1 MALYFSK
8 SQAVFDTDS
17 SPRPTLLFI
26 LITGFLALWST
37 WLVIGRVA
45 VFASTT
51 SGRLE
56 VDRENHPV
64 DATVAGRVVA
74 FHASVGQAVKTGD
87 VLIEIDATPEQLART
102 EEQARLAPA
111 ASQIGAMREEL
122 KAQERALE
130 GDRRANQAALAQAQ
144 AEQRRA
150 RTAAASADQE
160 WNRIQELQ
168 KRKLVS
174 ELDADRTRNAA
185 TEKQN
190 QAESAAFA
198 SQALMES
205 TEAKEQERLAQ
216 IARLKRDIAEMQG
229 TRAEAAAASDR
240 LRYDI
245 EQRTVRA
252 PVDGTIAEVMQVRAG
267 RVLAAGT
274 RICTIVPSGDL
285 RIVALYPPAVALG
298 RIREG
303 QSARVRLE
311 GFPWTQYGSP
321 TARVTSVAGEAHD
334 GTIRVE
340 LTLES
345 RTPDIP
351 LQHGLPAE
359 VDVEIERVSP
369 LALVLRT
376 IGAQTRLAAAPR

>member
-1 MALYFSK
+1 L
-8 SQAVFDTDS
+8 
-17 SPRPTLLFI
+17 
-26 LITGFLALWST
+26 LALWTAWFVS
-37 WLVIGRVA
+37 GDVA
-45 VFASTT
+45 VFAST
-51 SGRLE
+51 SNGRLE

-74 FHASVGQAVKTGD
+74 FHATIGQTVKAGD
-87 VLIEIDATPEQLART
+87 VLIELDATPEQLARS

-111 ASQIGAMREEL
+111 ASQLGAMREEL

-130 GDRRANQAALAQAQ
+130 GDRRGNQAALAQAH
-144 AEQRRA
+144 AEEQRA
-150 RTAAASADQE
+150 RTAAASAEEE

-174 ELDADRTRNAA
+174 DLDADRSRNAA
-185 TEKQN
+185 VEKQS
-190 QAESAAFA
+190 QAEGASFA
-198 SQALMES
+198 SQALS
-205 TEAKEQERLAQ
+205 RNTEAKEQERLAQ
-216 IARLKRDIAEMQG
+216 IARLKRDIAEIEG
-229 TRAEAAAASDR
+229 TRAEAVAASDR

-245 EQRTVRA
+245 ELRTVRS
-252 PVDGTIAEVMQVRAG
+252 PIDGTIAEVTQMRAG
-267 RVLAAGT
+267 RVLTAGT

-285 RIVALYPPAVALG
+285 RIVAFYPPAVALG
-298 RIREG
+298 RIRQG

-321 TARVTSVAGEAHD
+321 SARVSSVAGEPRD

-345 RTPDIP
+345 RTSGIP

-376 IGAQTRLAAAPR
+376 IGAETRLTAAEQ